1 MEPLLHFVG
10 ALLALVRL
18 VLAPVRFFRAWRR
31 PEPFLPPLDNPLLT
45 LSATRLAQ
53 RIRAKEVTSEAAVQ
67 AYVARIRAVN
77 PHLNAVVEER
87 FDAALEEA
95 RAVDRE
101 LASAPT
107 PADADTHAQ
116 RLARE
121 RPLLGVPITVKES
134 CSLKGMSHCVGTMRR
149 RGLTA
154 ADDGAAVAHLRKA
167 GAIPLCVTT
176 TPELCLGWETNNLV
190 TGITRNPFDLRRTPG
205 GSSGG
210 EAALIGA
217 GASPLGIGSDV
228 AGSIRVPAQ
237 CVGIFGHKPSP
248 ALVPLAGHY
257 PMSDDPNFLR
267 FLVLGPMCRYAED
280 LRLGLVAMAGD
291 AASALRLHEEVDVGQ
306 LRVFFMESAPAT
318 WLSVPTDREIR
329 QRIRRAARY
338 LQEHHKADVRKTD
351 IQDFIDGVEIGGSA
365 FFAMS
370 GIPDLLIDPVNPKNR
385 RNLWL
390 ESFKCIIGQSDI
402 SPQAMGFTFLQ
413 NINLF
418 IPQKRMSYYQ
428 QMGKALTAKFVEM
441 LGEDGVFLFP
451 TFPTDA
457 NFHNEIFVNIPGV
470 QYLMIFN
477 VLGMPSTHVPLGL
490 NKNGMPIGLQ
500 VVAAPNQDR
509 LCLAVAEALEKGFGG
524 WEPPPAAV

>member
-1 MEPLLHFVG
+1 
-10 ALLALVRL
+10 
-18 VLAPVRFFRAWRR
+18 
-31 PEPFLPPLDNPLLT
+31 
-45 LSATRLAQ
+45 
-53 RIRAKEVTSEAAVQ
+53 VTSEAAVQ

-101 LASAPT
+101 LASAPA
-107 PADADTHAQ
+107 PADADAHAQ
-116 RLARE
+116 RLARD

-134 CSLKGMSHCVGTMRR
+134 CGLKGMSHCVGTMRR
-149 RGLTA
+149 RGLKA
-154 ADDGAAVAHLRKA
+154 ADDGAAVAHLREA

-176 TPELCLGWETNNLV
+176 TPELCLGWETNNL
-190 TGITRNPFDLRRTPG
+190 
-205 GSSGG
+205 
-210 EAALIGA
+210 
-217 GASPLGIGSDV
+217 
-228 AGSIRVPAQ
+228 

-248 ALVPLAGHY
+248 ALVPVAGHY

-306 LRVFFMESAPAT
+306 LRVFFMESAPTT

-329 QRIRRAARY
+329 QRISRAARY

-413 NINLF
+413 NVNLF

-477 VLGMPSTHVPLGL
+477 ILGLPSTHVPLGL